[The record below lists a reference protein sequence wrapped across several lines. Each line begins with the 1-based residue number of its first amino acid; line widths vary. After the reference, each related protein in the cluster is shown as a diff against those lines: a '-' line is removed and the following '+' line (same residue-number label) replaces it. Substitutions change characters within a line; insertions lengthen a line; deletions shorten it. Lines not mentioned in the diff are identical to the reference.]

1 MHIMS
6 ITQIDLNWR
15 EDHFFFVRTWVLEN
29 NLTADEDREGAAR
42 PHFPIPGLNAVP
54 ADIERFLLRYY
65 PVIRDWIAALESREI
80 EADMP
85 AMPFE
90 DFLGK
95 YDAQNSDS

>member
-6 ITQIDLNWR
+6 ITQIELNWL

-29 NLTADEDREGAAR
+29 NLTADEEPDAAAR
-42 PHFPIPGLNAVP
+42 PQFPIPGLDATP
-54 ADIERFLLRYY
+54 ADIEQFLLRYY
-65 PVIRDWIAALESREI
+65 LVIRDWITTLETREI
-80 EADMP
+80 AAGKP

-95 YDAQNSDS
+95 YDGSSM